1 MDNIRDYVNHIN
13 VKRYVRKPIICKD
26 GFTMS
31 VQASS
36 HHHCFPKID
45 NAEEYED
52 VEVGYLSKHEPLL
65 DKYNEGYGLGDDTYV
80 SDVYCWVPANVVFN
94 VIIKHGGMIG
104 GELPNLDLNN
114 NKDNKE

>member
-1 MDNIRDYVNHIN
+1 MNNIRDH
-13 VKRYVRKPIICKD
+13 VRKYITCKD

-36 HHHCFPKID
+36 HHYCSPKID
-45 NAEEYED
+45 NAEEYEE

-65 DKYNEGYGLGDDTYV
+65 DKYNEGYGLGDETYV

-94 VIIKHGGMIG
+94 IIIKHGGMIG

-114 NKDNKE
+114 SKDNKE